1 MLDELTLTLPSPAKR
16 ARASG
21 EMDETEGTIKDKPMS
36 DSAPSK
42 RYPVLIAGAGP
53 VGLALAIDLAWRG
66 IQCLI
71 VEQTDGTVDFP
82 TTNLANTRTCE
93 HLRRWGIADRM
104 RFESGYPTDYPRNYL
119 FVTRMNGYEIA
130 RFDHPANGDPNS
142 RSPYSPEGRLWISK
156 PYFDPVLHKHV
167 STLPTVEVR
176 YQTALESFRQDDE
189 KVVADIVDVASGQRS
204 SIEAAYLVGCDGGR
218 STVRRQL
225 GIQFE
230 GVFAEGMNVAV
241 LFRSPLLS
249 LIPHG
254 PAVQY
259 QILNPQVQGAIA
271 AVDGKELWR
280 LNIRG
285 VKQEQLDSLNAPEK
299 LRYALGEN
307 IPFELLVVRPWTG
320 HCVVAESYQDKRVFL
335 AGDAAHLNWPAGG
348 FGMNTGIGD
357 AVDLGWKLAAV
368 LQRWGGTRLLQSYD
382 LERKPVAMTNV
393 KEASEMRTGFD
404 TQVAFSAILE
414 ENSEQGQQQRAK
426 AREAILRT
434 RAKEFKNDSPG
445 IEFGYRY
452 SQSPICIPDGP
463 EPPEDD
469 QGNYTPTTWPGA
481 RAPHVWLK
489 DGRSTLDRF
498 GKGFTLLVLSSK
510 QTGISAFTAAAKRA
524 GLPLDVV
531 ALDEPPVRET
541 YGRSLVLVRPDGHVA
556 WRGDAIPDN
565 PGAIIDHV
573 RGTG

>member
-1 MLDELTLTLPSPAKR
+1 MS
-16 ARASG
+16 
-21 EMDETEGTIKDKPMS
+21 ETERI
-36 DSAPSK
+36 
-42 RYPVLIAGAGP
+42 PVLIAGAGP
-53 VGLALAIDLAWRG
+53 VGLALAIELAWRG
-66 IQCLI
+66 IRCLV
-71 VEQTDGTVDFP
+71 VEQTDGSVDFP

-93 HLRRWGIADRM
+93 HMRRWGIANRM

-130 RFDHPANGDPNS
+130 RFDHPANGDPTS

-167 STLPTVEVR
+167 ATLPTVEVR
-176 YQTALESFRQDDE
+176 YNTVLESFQQDSR
-189 KVVADIVDVASGQRS
+189 KVTSEIVDAVTGRNET
-204 SIEAAYLVGCDGGR
+204 IETDFLVGCDGGR
-218 STVRRQL
+218 STVRRDL

-249 LIPHG
+249 LTPHG

-299 LRYALGEN
+299 LRFALGEN
-307 IPFELLVVRPWTG
+307 IPFELLIVRPWTG
-320 HCVVAESYQDKRVFL
+320 HCVVAERYQDRRVFL

-368 LQRWGGTRLLQSYD
+368 LQGWGGTRLLDSYGP
-382 LERKPVAMTNV
+382 ERKPVAMTNV
-393 KEASEMRTGFD
+393 KEASQMHAGFE

-414 ENSEQGQQQRAK
+414 EDSEEGQLQR
-426 AREAILRT
+426 REAHEAIVRT

-452 SQSPICIPDGP
+452 RHSPICIPDEP

-489 DGRSTLDRF
+489 DGRSTLDLF
-498 GKGFTLLVLSSK
+498 GKGFTLLVLSRP
-510 QTGISAFTAAAKRA
+510 TDTSAFTMATQKV
-524 GLPLDVV
+524 GLPLGVV
-531 ALDEPPVRET
+531 TLDEPQVQHVYERP
-541 YGRSLVLVRPDGHVA
+541 LVLVRPDGHVA
-556 WRGDAIPDN
+556 WRGDTVPQNA
-565 PGAIIDHV
+565 GVIIDKV
-573 RGTG
+573 RGAD